1 MVDKQVGICNGA
13 LLLLGANRIS
23 SFDEESTESIVCQD
37 FYERSYRALLNIF
50 SWKFAQKYTDLAIIP
65 TVTPG
70 DPQYKYAYQLPTD
83 MIWLQHVLPNQD
95 SYKVIGDQ
103 LHVNRN
109 AISIKYTWRVQ
120 EELMPVLFE
129 QTFMY
134 YLASQMCLT
143 LTEDTTK
150 QQLMYTQYMDHLK
163 RAKATDSQQQPQDS
177 FADFPI
183 DSARYG
189 S

>member
-13 LLLLGANRIS
+13 LLLLGANRITS
-23 SFDEESTESIVCQD
+23 LEEESTEAVVCQD
-37 FYERSYRALLNIF
+37 FYERSYRSLLNIF
-50 SWKFAQKYTDLAIIP
+50 AWKFAQKYVDLAII
-65 TVTPG
+65 TDVTPG
-70 DPQYKYAYQLPTD
+70 DPYYQYAYQLPTD
-83 MIWLQHVLPNQD
+83 LIYLQRTLPNQD
-95 SYKVIGDQ
+95 RYKVIGDQ
-103 LHVNRN
+103 LY
-109 AISIKYTWRVQ
+109 ATQKPIKIKYTWRVQ
-120 EELMPVLFE
+120 EEFMPALFE

-134 YLASQMCLT
+134 YLASQMCIT

-150 QQLMYTQYMDHLK
+150 QQLMYMEYMDHLK
-163 RAKATDSQQQPQDS
+163 RAKAVDSQQEPQDE